1 MKIAYI
7 SIENPYSVNNNGGIG
22 TYSAMIAEAMAAK
35 NNEVHL
41 ITFGKHEEDYIYF
54 GVNVHCVSDALLS
67 KRLFYLEESYLIY
80 ERIKTIVQSN
90 HIDIV
95 ESPEWLAQGLF
106 TVTECNIPFITRLH
120 TPLFIIEEVS
130 MGQKIYRDSNEI
142 KRFEFLQAK
151 RSKLLT
157 APCNSIREWINNEW
171 EIDSQVIYNPI
182 NENKYALCNNAENAV
197 LFMGR
202 LEYRKGITF
211 LSECIKKL
219 AQDVKNVK
227 IIICGRDS
235 VFKKE
240 SMKNRIMRECE
251 SVIEHIQFIS
261 HASFT
266 EKEELFSKA
275 KVVVLPSVWENQS
288 YVCLEA
294 MASGKTVIATN
305 TGGFPD
311 MIKNN
316 ESGYLVEAEN
326 SEQLYE
332 RIKEVLIDKIPDTG
346 ANARRVIEEKFSTNV
361 LVNDYIRLY
370 ESVL

>member
-7 SIENPYSVNNNGGIG
+7 SIENPYSYNNGGIG
-22 TYSAMIAEAMAAK
+22 TYTGMIAEAMAAK

-41 ITFGKHEEDYIYF
+41 ITLGKNDEDYVHS
-54 GVNVHCVSDALLS
+54 GVNVHCISDAFLS
-67 KRLFYLEESYLIY
+67 KRLFYLEESFLIY
-80 ERIKTIVQSN
+80 ERINGIVRSN

-120 TPLFIIEEVS
+120 TPLFIIEDVS
-130 MGQKIYRDSNEI
+130 KGQRIYRDSDEI
-142 KRFEFLQAK
+142 KRYELLQAK
-151 RSKLLT
+151 RSTLLT
-157 APCNSIREWINNEW
+157 APCNSMREWINDEW
-171 EIDSQVIYNPI
+171 GIDSWVIYNPI
-182 NENKYALCNNAENAV
+182 DETKYTLCDNTENTV

-211 LSECIKKL
+211 LSESIKKL
-219 AQDVKNVK
+219 ARDVQNVK

-235 VFKKE
+235 IFKKE
-240 SMKNRIMRECE
+240 SMQKRIMRECE
-251 SVIEHIQFIS
+251 DVIEHIQFIS
-261 HASFT
+261 HASYT
-266 EKEELFSKA
+266 EKKELFSKA

-305 TGGFPD
+305 TGGFLD
-311 MIKNN
+311 MINNN
-316 ESGYLVEAEN
+316 ESGYLVDAGN

-332 RIKEVLIDKIPDTG
+332 RMKEVLTDKIPGTG
-346 ANARRVIEEKFSTNV
+346 KNARRVIEEKFSTNV
-361 LVNDYIRLY
+361 LVDEYIRLY